1 MRSDCEEIPEGFTKE
16 QADRAE
22 TLEAAALSQKPA
34 PDGQPRL
41 LVAPNCQ
48 VYWPAPYEVCG
59 AIRDKYNELGGP
71 NSFLLLPNSNELTN
85 PDGAGK
91 RTVFMNGPIYWSAS
105 AGAHPVVNSFLN
117 RWGIHQYEAGWLE
130 YPTTDEIVLPDG
142 GRRQEFQQGAIYVAF
157 QNAIGSAIQNG
168 PLRDKYNSVGGL
180 TPGSSF
186 LGYLT
191 EDHKRTLPDGLGQM
205 ARFQNGVISWHPTY
219 GAWPIT
225 GSILNSWEFSG
236 YETGSLGYPSSDQY
250 DENGQPA
257 QVFQHHVVTVERD
270 YAQPNPSDGT
280 AARNNGQIEFY
291 SGDEYRHNVTR
302 GEFGARRAADGMD
315 TRLLTLDWSLS
326 EAYILTKAA
335 YGLNT
340 KKDCVA
346 YSFAPGT
353 GRFLFKDNSERHK
366 NLSITYRYH
375 LAPTGHDDNKDYQM
389 MMGCSFENKT
399 RQKAGNGTLAYGITI
414 AEYYMTYIFRIR

>member
-1 MRSDCEEIPEGFTKE
+1 
-16 QADRAE
+16 AE
-22 TLEAAALSQKPA
+22 TLEAAALSPEPA

-71 NSFLLLPNSNELTN
+71 NSFLLWPSSNELTN
-85 PDGAGK
+85 PDGVGK
-91 RTVFMNGPIYWSAS
+91 RTEFVNGPIYWSAS
-105 AGAHPVVNSFLN
+105 TGPHPVVNSFLN
-117 RWGIHQYEAGWLE
+117 RWGIHQYEAGWLK

-225 GSILNSWEFSG
+225 GSILNSWEFSS

-270 YAQPNPSDGT
+270 YAQPNTSGGI
-280 AARNNGQIEFY
+280 AARNSGQIEFY
-291 SGDEYRHNVTR
+291 SGDEYRHNITR
-302 GEFGARRAADGMD
+302 GEFGARRAAAGMD

-326 EAYILTKAA
+326 ESYILTKAA

-340 KKDCVA
+340 EKDCVA
-346 YSFAPGT
+346 YSFAPDT
-353 GRFLFKDNSERHK
+353 GRFLFKDNSEGHK
-366 NLSITYRYH
+366 NLPITYRYH